1 MMATCGKV
9 WLVGAGPGDP
19 ELLTLKAVRALAEAD
34 VVLVDDLVN
43 EAVLAHVRATARIVR
58 VGKRGGCVSTPQAY
72 IERLMIAEARAG
84 RIVARLKGGD
94 PCLFGRAG
102 EELAALRAAGIR
114 VDIVNGITSGAAAAT
129 AAGIP
134 LTHRAHTHGVAFVT
148 AHAADGEDPDW
159 AALVRSGLT
168 LVIYM
173 GVARCAAF
181 SRALLDGGMRAD
193 MPVAIVQQASGAT
206 ERRLLSR
213 LDRLV
218 ADVAHHRVASPAI
231 FIVGSV
237 VTEAAVLALETVHTP
252 VAASA

>member
-1 MMATCGKV
+1 MATWGKV

-43 EAVLAHVRATARIVR
+43 EAVLDHARAGARIVR
-58 VGKRGGCVSTPQAY
+58 VGKRGGCASTPQAY
-72 IERLMIAEARAG
+72 IDKLMIAEARAG
-84 RIVARLKGGD
+84 RTVVRLKGGD

-102 EELAALRAAGIR
+102 EELAALDAAGIA
-114 VDIVNGITSGAAAAT
+114 VEIVNGITSGAAAAT

-148 AHAADGEDPDW
+148 AHAAGDDDPEW

-173 GVARCAAF
+173 GVARCASF
-181 SRALLDGGMRAD
+181 VQGLLDAGMRPD
-193 MPVAIVQQASGAT
+193 MPVAIVQHAT
-206 ERRLLSR
+206 GTAERRLVSR
-213 LDRLV
+213 LDGLV
-218 ADVAHHRVASPAI
+218 SDVANHRIASPAI
-231 FIVGSV
+231 FIVGTV
-237 VTEAAVLALETVHTP
+237 VDEAVMLGRGDVHTP
-252 VAASA
+252 VAATG